1 MEFNSKT
8 MTVVVMVTMVEIV
21 IVGVIGPTVCIYV
34 YIGLGAQSKER

>member
-21 IVGVIGPTVCIYV
+21 IVGVL
-34 YIGLGAQSKER
+34 GLGAHYLCIYWAWGPIQG